1 MKILSKIIKIK
12 DSVDVY
18 QIPVDE
24 HSEKLQF
31 YKINTRERS
40 SIRVAKEFSLILSKL
55 DGKLSLGEVLAHCGF
70 TIDEAELS
78 EIVDYLLENGYAIS
92 IDSNFSEAISMNNME
107 RYIRQINYFDDL
119 VVTRSGMDSQCIL
132 AKKAVVVIGCG
143 AVGGAIATHLVR
155 AGVTDVTLVDYK
167 KVRLSDAQRHLYYR
181 ADEVGNLKTE
191 ALARYLR
198 RINSVCNV
206 SIVSEKLI
214 PNSDLDKLI
223 GAKTDVVINSA
234 DEPYI
239 GHTTLKL
246 GRYLWPR
253 NIALYVAG
261 GFDAHAMSTGE
272 FIINGLTP
280 CADCCSNTFRVALKD
295 WTPTYVPSYQKKT
308 DLLIG
313 GAGGLASQALF
324 SASIGAKNIISYLID
339 DKTALENF
347 EKRGEYLI
355 DQGKMTWIDLTTQ
368 EGCDVCSIR

>member
-55 DGKLSLGEVLAHCGF
+55 DGKSSLGEVLGYYGF
-70 TIDEAELS
+70 TVDEAELS
-78 EIVDYLLENGYAIS
+78 EIVDYLLEYGYAIS
-92 IDSNFSEAISMNNME
+92 IDAEIPKTISVSGAE
-107 RYIRQINYFDDL
+107 RYTRQINYFDDL
-119 VVTRSGMDSQCIL
+119 IVTQSGLDSQRIL
-132 AKKAVVVIGCG
+132 EKKSIAVIGCG
-143 AVGGAIATHLVR
+143 AVGSAIAVQLVR
-155 AGVTDVTLVDYK
+155 AGVMDITLVDYK
-167 KVRLSDAQRHLYYR
+167 EVRVSDAQRHLYYR
-181 ADEVGNLKTE
+181 ADEVGSLKTE
-191 ALARYLR
+191 ALARYIR
-198 RINSVCNV
+198 KINSACDVR
-206 SIVSEKLI
+206 IVNAKLL
-214 PNSDLDKLI
+214 PNSDLDELI
-223 GAKTDVVINSA
+223 EANTDIVVNSA

-239 GHTTLKL
+239 GHITLKL

-272 FIINGLTP
+272 FIVNGMTP

-295 WTPTYVPSYQKKT
+295 WTPTYIPNYQKKT

-339 DKTALENF
+339 DKTISESLH
-347 EKRGEYLI
+347 KRGEYLI
-355 DQGKMTWIDLTTQ
+355 NQGKMTWIELSTQ

>member
-55 DGKLSLGEVLAHCGF
+55 DGKLSLGEVLEHCGF
-70 TIDEAELS
+70 TVDETELS
-78 EIVDYLLENGYAIS
+78 EIVEYLLEHGYAIS
-92 IDSNFSEAISMNNME
+92 TDSDFTETISMNDME
-107 RYIRQINYFDDL
+107 RYTRQINYFDDL
-119 VVTRSGMDSQCIL
+119 VVTRPGVDSQRIL
-132 AKKAVVVIGCG
+132 ANKSVVLIGCG

-155 AGVTDVTLVDYK
+155 GGVTDIALVDYK
-167 KVRLSDAQRHLYYR
+167 KVRVSDAQRHLYYR

-198 RINSVCNV
+198 QINSACNV
-206 SIVSEKLI
+206 RIVNAKLL
-214 PNSDLDKLI
+214 PNSDLDELI
-223 GAKTDVVINSA
+223 EAKADIVINSA

-239 GHTTLKL
+239 GHITLKL

-253 NIALYVAG
+253 HIALYVAG

-272 FIINGLTP
+272 FIVNGLTP

-295 WTPTYVPSYQKKT
+295 WTPTYIPSYQQKS

-324 SASIGAKNIISYLID
+324 SASVGAMNIISYLID
-339 DKTALENF
+339 DKAVSENLHR
-347 EKRGEYLI
+347 RGEYLI
-355 DQGKMTWIDLTTQ
+355 DRGQMTWIELSTQ

>member
-70 TIDEAELS
+70 TVDETELG
-78 EIVDYLLENGYAIS
+78 EIVEYLLEHGYAIS
-92 IDSNFSEAISMNNME
+92 TDSDFTETISMSDME
-107 RYIRQINYFDDL
+107 RYTRQINYFDDL
-119 VVTRSGMDSQCIL
+119 VVTRPGVDSQRIL
-132 AKKAVVVIGCG
+132 AKKTVVVIGCG

-155 AGVTDVTLVDYK
+155 AGVTDIALVDYK
-167 KVRLSDAQRHLYYR
+167 KVRVSDAQRHLYYR

-198 RINSVCNV
+198 QINSACNV
-206 SIVSEKLI
+206 RIVNAKLL
-214 PNSDLDKLI
+214 PNSDLDELI
-223 GAKTDVVINSA
+223 EAKADIVINSA

-239 GHTTLKL
+239 GHITLKL

-253 NIALYVAG
+253 HIALYVAG

-272 FIINGLTP
+272 FIVNGLTP

-295 WTPTYVPSYQKKT
+295 WTPTYIPSYQQKS

-324 SASIGAKNIISYLID
+324 SASVGAMNIISYLID
-339 DKTALENF
+339 DKAVSENLHR
-347 EKRGEYLI
+347 RGEYLI
-355 DQGKMTWIDLTTQ
+355 DRGQMTWIELSTQ